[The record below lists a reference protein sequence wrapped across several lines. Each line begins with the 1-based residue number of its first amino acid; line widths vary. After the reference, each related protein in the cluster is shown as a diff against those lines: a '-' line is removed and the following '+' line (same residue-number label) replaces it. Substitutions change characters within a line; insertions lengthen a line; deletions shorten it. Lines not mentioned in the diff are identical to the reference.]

1 MLYVSVLL
9 QLLRLGNIIHWSQIQ
24 KLILNS
30 HDTSNF
36 IFMNYITYLYSVETD
51 PIDEV
56 FKQEICEM
64 SLLYACL
71 IHLLLSLSQ
80 RQSFWSKIA
89 NK

>member
-1 MLYVSVLL
+1 MYLYCCSF
-9 QLLRLGNIIHWSQIQ
+9 LG
-24 KLILNS
+24 LEILYTEAKFKNLFWILMTQV
-30 HDTSNF
+30 TSF
-36 IFMNYITYLYSVETD
+36 SWTITYLYSVETD
-51 PIDEV
+51 PINEV